1 MEPDLLWQRP
11 QHPFLILQSLPKWL
25 SCFFP
30 LPASPR
36 FLASPRSLQSI
47 PHIAPG
53 VEGGPGLSPL
63 IMLLW
68 LPCQAK
74 AVVHTMAYKSCMTH
88 SILWGCLP
96 PSAST
101 SSPTT
106 PHSLTLL
113 HCPDLHA
120 VPQTCQA
127 RYRLKTFVWVFP
139 LLQLSPQM
147 SKAHPLASFRLRSNL
162 ISWKRS
168 SWRPIEH
175 CNSGP
180 SSPHSLSLCFIVL
193 QTIHHLTHFIFTFWL
208 TYLFSITLL

>member
-1 MEPDLLWQRP
+1 MTEVTAILSLYCN
-11 QHPFLILQSLPKWL
+11 HFLNG
-25 SCFFP
+25 
-30 LPASPR
+30 
-36 FLASPRSLQSI
+36 FLASASPCSLKSI
-47 PHIAPG
+47 PHIVPG
-53 VEGGPGLSPL
+53 VEGGPVLSPL
-63 IMLLW
+63 ITLLW

-74 AVVHTMAYKSCMTH
+74 AVVLTMAYKSCMTRG
-88 SILWGCLP
+88 ILWCCLP

-113 HCPDLHA
+113 HCPDLRA

-127 RYRLKTFVWVFP
+127 RYRLLCESSLFCNSLPGCLRLTPLFP
-139 LLQLSPQM
+139 SGSAPTSP
-147 SKAHPLASFRLRSNL
+147 HGRGHLDC
-162 ISWKRS
+162 
-168 SWRPIEH
+168 PIEL

-193 QTIHHLTHFIFTFWL
+193 QTIHHLTHFIFTCWL